1 MYDKIKFIQSNHVI
15 MSLLTSAVV
24 VFLLWGIFIAQYFL
38 SDGVTF
44 ASNGDTARQTFPAF
58 IEMGELIS
66 ERTIDGVDVA
76 TANGSKSTHSDALE
90 WNLPYRVFA
99 YFGKLSSPL
108 LMFLMFFAFYT
119 FINVYFT
126 QRICFRCFRMSP
138 ALSLLI
144 AVTNLMCLSQF
155 FVSFYVIASLVIPL
169 IYGTIRMLESNSK
182 LFCVLSSFF
191 YVAAFTSGYSV
202 LSCTLALIVFLFS
215 LVYALAYNINEKKH
229 TVFRAFCSAIM
240 GACISTP
247 YLLMLMQGHS
257 NSSSK
262 SMTNL
267 STALSLSS
275 NPTVAIQ
282 KSFFFSSS
290 TELVERSFCIGLIW
304 GFLVFLFVF
313 TKVTAKMKRG
323 EKIIFWTG
331 IILSVVV
338 FLVDLRQ
345 VLPLDKWFYMIPA
358 FGAMHLRRRFF
369 HVVLPLLF
377 ISFGLALQK
386 LDRIEKRKIIIQ
398 SVVVYVLLMAGVYS
412 FDTDCIN
419 KEALVVEIS
428 LTVVAI
434 YIGITNGFMSKK
446 FLLIFSFIM
455 LCYQTNILYTTE
467 EVATSHEVIKN
478 RSIAFDSD
486 KQVVLDNFVDSLSEK
501 RIYKYIAVEGDGS
514 AVPLYVPNNLGWYH
528 GQNNL
533 LSNYFKYPLHGGGV
547 PDEYRAVFG
556 ASWFDAF
563 NVGYL
568 HDSRADFAIL
578 TQEALDKKPD
588 KYNFSSDMER
598 VYLNDTMF
606 CAKLEKYIPRHYTN
620 GVEKIVDEND
630 SLDNGYFYCP
640 ALTNSDIQNFET
652 NNRNYFK
659 ITVDAKTDTE
669 LQYCMFPNSNYT
681 YYIDGEEYEPQIDY
695 GLAYFKLSS
704 GQHSV
709 EIVYSDM
716 KRIVIYWVF
725 TIYYA
730 LILIGSIICI
740 VYYKCVTRRNKKCI
754 Q

>member
-1 MYDKIKFIQSNHVI
+1 MYDKIKFIKSNHVI

-44 ASNGDTARQTFPAF
+44 ARNGDTARQTFPAF
-58 IEMGELIS
+58 IEMGEKIS
-66 ERTIDGVDVA
+66 EGTIDGVDVM
-76 TANGSKSTHSDALE
+76 TVNGSKSTHSDGLE
-90 WNLPYRVFA
+90 WNLPYRAFA
-99 YFGKLSSPL
+99 YLGKLSSPL

-126 QRICFRCFRMSP
+126 QRICFRYFKMSP

-144 AVTNLMCLSQF
+144 AITNLMCLSQWF
-155 FVSFYVIASLVIPL
+155 ISFYVIASLVIPL
-169 IYGTIRMLESNSK
+169 IYGMICMLESNSK
-182 LFCVLSSFF
+182 MFCVLSSFF
-191 YVAAFTSGYSV
+191 YVAAFTSGYSA
-202 LSCTLALIVFLFS
+202 LSCILALVTFLFS
-215 LVYALAYNINEKKH
+215 LLYAIAYNINGIKII
-229 TVFRAFCSAIM
+229 VIRAFSSAFI
-240 GACISTP
+240 GAAVCMP
-247 YLLMLMQGHS
+247 YLLTFL
-257 NSSSK
+257 SSSGNSNFK
-262 SMTNL
+262 SMTNISSALDL
-267 STALSLSS
+267 SV

-282 KSFFFSSS
+282 KSFFFSSNA
-290 TELVERSFCIGLIW
+290 ELLEQSFWIGLIW
-304 GFLVFLFVF
+304 GFLIILFVF
-313 TKVTAKMKRG
+313 TKVTTKMEKG

-331 IILSVVV
+331 IMLSVVV
-338 FLVDLRQ
+338 SLVDLRS
-345 VLPLDKWFYMIPA
+345 VLPIDKWFYMIPA
-358 FGAMHLRRRFF
+358 FGAMHLRRRYF
-369 HVVLPLLF
+369 HIVLPLLF
-377 ISFGLALQK
+377 VSFGIALQK
-386 LDRIEKRKIIIQ
+386 LDKIEKRKIIIQ

-434 YIGITNGFMSKK
+434 YIGIINGFMSKK
-446 FLLIFSFIM
+446 FLLVFSFIM
-455 LCYQTNILYTTE
+455 LCYQTNLLYRTE
-467 EVATSHEVIKN
+467 EVTTSHDVIQN
-478 RSIAFDSD
+478 RSIAFDSS
-486 KQVVLDNFVDSLSEK
+486 KQLVLDSFVDSLSEK
-501 RIYKYIAVEGDGS
+501 SIYKYVAVEGDGS
-514 AVPLYVPNNLGWYH
+514 AIPLYVPGNYGWYH
-528 GQNNL
+528 RQDNL
-533 LSNYFKYPLHGGGV
+533 LSNYLKYPLHGGAIS
-547 PDEYRAVFG
+547 DEYRAVFG

-563 NVGYL
+563 DVGYL

-578 TQEALDKKPD
+578 TQEALNKKPE
-588 KYNFSSDMER
+588 KYNLSSDMER

-606 CAKLEKYIPRHYTN
+606 CAKLEKYIPRHYT
-620 GVEKIVDEND
+620 GGAEKIVDVND

-640 ALTNSDIQNFET
+640 ALTNGDIQNFET

-709 EIVYSDM
+709 EIVYTDM

-740 VYYKCVTRRNKKCI
+740 VYYKCVTRRKKKCI